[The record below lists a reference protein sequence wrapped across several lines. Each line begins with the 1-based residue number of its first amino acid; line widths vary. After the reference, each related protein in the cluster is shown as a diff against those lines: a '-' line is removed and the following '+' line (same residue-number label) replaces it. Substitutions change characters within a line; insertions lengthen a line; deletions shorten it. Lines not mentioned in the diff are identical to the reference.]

1 MKILLLTH
9 AYNCLCQRLHSE
21 LNQLGHDVSIEFDI
35 NDDVCIN
42 AVARFT
48 PELIIA
54 PFLKRAIPAQVWQQ
68 HLCWIVHPGIIGD
81 RGPSSLDWAI
91 LNQEKSWGVTVLQ
104 ANEEMDGGDIWAS
117 ETFDMRVASKSSLYR
132 QEVTSAAVKA
142 VKSALVNLAKKT
154 FTPKPLAE
162 HTLAENA
169 QWRCLMKQSDRAI
182 NWQTDDSE
190 MVLRKVNSS
199 DGNPGLLTQ
208 LLNDELQG
216 REFYLY
222 NAAIEHGLSGQA
234 GTIIAQK
241 NDAIAIAT
249 IDSAIWISHLCESN
263 LTEKNVTKNNVT
275 EKQQLTSEMLPHQKR
290 SLKLPAAL
298 VIGKELANMSLQC
311 AGALGYKEVWHHTQN
326 CKTEKGQTKI
336 AYLYFNF
343 YNGAMSTKQCQMLL
357 TEYQQLAK
365 SDADVIMLM
374 GGNDFFSNGIHLNVI
389 EHSESAADESWRNIN
404 AMNDICH
411 AIIETTD
418 KLTVAAINGNAGAGG
433 VFLGLS
439 CDLVAANEEV
449 VLNPHYKSMGNL
461 YGSEYWTYTLPERV
475 GAEQAQRIMEN
486 RLPVGAIQARELG
499 LIDFTFSKTLFLSE
513 LIRTV
518 KNISSNDEFTDFL
531 QAKKEKRQQ
540 DEQQKPL
547 AQYREEELDQMNLNF
562 YGFDPSYH
570 MARYHFVHKL
580 AKARTPAYLAKHRMS
595 NYEN

>member
-9 AYNCLCQRLHSE
+9 AYNCLCQRLHIE
-21 LNQLGHDVSIEFDI
+21 LSQLGHDVSIEFDI

-42 AVARFT
+42 AVDRFK

-54 PFLKRAIPAQVWQQ
+54 PFLKRAIPAQVWQH

-91 LNQEKSWGVTVLQ
+91 INQEKSWGVTLLQ

-132 QEVTSAAVKA
+132 QEVTTAAVNA
-142 VKSALVNLAKKT
+142 VKSALNNLADNS
-154 FTPKPLAE
+154 FTAKPLAKY
-162 HTLAENA
+162 TLADNA
-169 QWRCLMKQSDRAI
+169 QWRCLMKQSDRSV

-190 MVLRKVNSS
+190 TVLRKVNSS

-208 LLNDELQG
+208 LLNNELQG

-222 NAAIEHGLSGQA
+222 NASIEHGLSGKA

-249 IDSAIWISHLCESN
+249 IDSAIWISHLCENKVNTVISVN
-263 LTEKNVTKNNVT
+263 ENVD
-275 EKQQLTSEMLPHQKR
+275 LLPHQKR

-298 VIGKELANMSLQC
+298 VIKNELANMSLQC
-311 AGALGYKEVWHHTQN
+311 AGSLGYKEVWHHTQT
-326 CKTEKGQTKI
+326 CETKDTQTKI

-343 YNGAMSTKQCQMLL
+343 YNGAMSTKQCQALL
-357 TEYQQLAK
+357 AEYQLLAK

-389 EHSESAADESWRNIN
+389 EHSESAADESWCNIN

-411 AIIETTD
+411 AIINTTN

-433 VFLGLS
+433 VFLALS

-475 GAEQAQRIMEN
+475 GAEQANSIMEN
-486 RLPVGAIQARELG
+486 RLPLGAIQARELG
-499 LIDFTFSKTLFLSE
+499 LLDFTFSKTLFLSE
-513 LIRTV
+513 LIKTV
-518 KNISSNDEFTDFL
+518 KNISSNDEFTNFI
-531 QAKKEKRQQ
+531 QAKKEKREQ
-540 DEQQKPL
+540 DEQKKPL
-547 AQYREEELDQMNLNF
+547 AQYRAEELAQMNLNF

-570 MARYHFVHKL
+570 VARYHFVYKL

-595 NYEN
+595 GYKG